1 MNYRNKAISA
11 FCKLRRLQEADY
23 NGMVRCV
30 TCGRPVKWNEC
41 DGGHF
46 IDRHYRGTE
55 LEPDNVWPQCVVCN
69 RFLSGDKEKYKD
81 VLINRIGKDRM
92 ERLVKMAYGDH
103 IHKDYESLYRSFNRQ
118 IRQIRKVKGI

>member
-46 IDRHYRGTE
+46 IDRRHRGTE

-69 RFLSGDKEKYKD
+69 RFLSGDKEMYRE
-81 VLINRIGKDRM
+81 VLDNRLGK
-92 ERLVKMAYGDH
+92 ERVEQLEAMAEGDH
-103 IHKDYESLYRSFNRQ
+103 IHKDYESLYKSFLSQ
-118 IRQIRKVKGI
+118 IRRIRKLKGL